1 VRTVA
6 IALVVFVS
14 AGAVAEPTS
23 TRLLDGVRAF
33 QAGDYASALADFE
46 DVGARPDAPADLAF
60 YLGPTLY
67 KLGRYTD
74 ALDVFLRAR
83 GNADLLSGFYL
94 AETYYRLGLYRKAR
108 GLFVD
113 LRARGLGPRLGAA
126 ADLHV
131 QLIDAL
137 FAAAP
142 PAAAIDSYLAQG
154 RKLVAAGRAA
164 LAAEYFDEARL
175 VEALAPS
182 PSPEL
187 REEIRAALASARDL
201 AARPSP

>member
-1 VRTVA
+1 VRSLI
-6 IALVVFVS
+6 IALVIFVS
-14 AGAVAEPTS
+14 AGAAAEPTS

-33 QAGDYASALADFE
+33 QSGDYGRALAAFE
-46 DVGARPDAPADLAF
+46 DVGSRADAPADLAF

-83 GNADLLSGFYL
+83 GDADLLSGFYL
-94 AETYYRLGLYRKAR
+94 AQTYYRLGLYRKAR
-108 GLFVD
+108 GLFVE

-137 FAAAP
+137 FTAGP
-142 PAAAIDSYLAQG
+142 PPAAIDSYLTQG

-182 PSPEL
+182 PQL
-187 REEIRAALASARDL
+187 HDEIRAALSSARDL
-201 AARPSP
+201 AGRPVP